1 MPVSPARSLAQR
13 AAWLRLRANFRDELN
28 RRSLSVAALRSV
40 LSAFDRTAFQNAA
53 DPLLPT
59 EAALGGDDESS
70 VFGLLERHGA
80 ADAADFLRTA
90 VAEAAAARREVD
102 EDGSVQILSTSDG
115 LYSVVWRSVARRDDN
130 RTAFTVSGTRLEWLR
145 SVFRGEPAAF
155 EPSLFAMLARYD
167 AVSEAG
173 AGAQAAVPA
182 GVYRAFHQAWPR
194 EAEVGEAV
202 VEGFASP
209 LNHQLV
215 AARRVDFGTAFADT
229 DAPFGGVGPFETHA
243 DALCSNSPHTL
254 LLLNPPFGPREM
266 LAMSHR
272 LERTLARADGATS
285 ALVAVPSLE
294 ARGGT
299 PPHLAAL
306 EASPHLVGEPLRL
319 GAGEHAYVDGRAHRM
334 TRRKTI
340 RAARHE
346 SVVLLL
352 SSHPAARGAAGAVLG
367 AVRDSFRSAVDSG

>member
-13 AAWLRLRANFRDELN
+13 AAWLRAAREFPRRAQ
-28 RRSLSVAALRSV
+28 SAVSSGVAALRSV

-243 DALCSNSPHTL
+243 DALCSEVAAHALAAQPSVWAARDARDVASPRAHARSRRRRRLRTR
-254 LLLNPPFGPREM
+254 GRARRWRRAVARRRTSPRWRRRRTWW
-266 LAMSHR
+266 ANRCASVPAST
-272 LERTLARADGATS
+272 RTLTGARIG
-285 ALVAVPSLE
+285 
-294 ARGGT
+294 
-299 PPHLAAL
+299 
-306 EASPHLVGEPLRL
+306 
-319 GAGEHAYVDGRAHRM
+319 
-334 TRRKTI
+334 
-340 RAARHE
+340 
-346 SVVLLL
+346 
-352 SSHPAARGAAGAVLG
+352 
-367 AVRDSFRSAVDSG
+367 